1 MGRLRPK
8 KRQSARAKRRAEIGK
23 PLIRHGNDPIP
34 ARDRDNGAAEPLR
47 GRNGASHLFF
57 LRRPRDRP
65 LWDYVLAIHLL
76 RLRREESSAGAGA
89 PSALRPLP
97 GDRGH
102 QDLHLHR
109 VPRHRLCA
117 LDPRTSPGLP
127 GVPGQRGRRRLG
139 PGLHDLPGAR
149 LGAPGERLDNQTAYP
164 APGFQGQ
171 FHRQFKEQRR

>member
-1 MGRLRPK
+1 MPPMPRK
-8 KRQSARAKRRAEIGK
+8 KRWGAREKRRAEIGK
-23 PLIRHGNDPIP
+23 PLIRHSNDPIQ
-34 ARDRDNGAAEPLR
+34 ARDQENGAEEALR
-47 GRNGASHLFF
+47 RRNGGSYLFF

-65 LWDYVLAIHLL
+65 LWDHVLALHLL
-76 RLRREESSAGAGA
+76 RLRRERSGAGAGA

-97 GDRGH
+97 GERGH

-109 VPRHRLCA
+109 VPRHRSRPV
-117 LDPRTSPGLP
+117 DPRTSPDLP

-149 LGAPGERLDNQTAYP
+149 LGAPEERLDNQITCP

-171 FHRQFKEQRR
+171 IHRQFKEQRA